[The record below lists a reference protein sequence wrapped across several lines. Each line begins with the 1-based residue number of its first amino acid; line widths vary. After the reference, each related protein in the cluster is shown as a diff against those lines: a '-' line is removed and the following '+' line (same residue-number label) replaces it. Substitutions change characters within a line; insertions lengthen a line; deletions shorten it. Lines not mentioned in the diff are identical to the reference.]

1 MNLENVTIECILPAL
16 DIAYFEGQLNHEIES
31 DQPVFGGSGFIIYG
45 VGDNWECFS
54 IKIKEQKILKKSS

>member
-45 VGDNWECFS
+45 AGADNWESAFH
-54 IKIKEQKILKKSS
+54 LK